1 MPNTVLGKVSVTPRG
16 PYVSSAQYAA
26 LDIVSYDGGSFLAL
40 KPAQSVTPGTDP
52 ETWMQLASRG
62 EQGETGPKGD
72 TGQAGPQGEQGIQGP
87 QGSQGPK
94 GETGDPG
101 PAGPQGPQG
110 EIGPAGPEGPQGPAG
125 PQGEPGIEGPQI
137 DDIFTALITPENVD
151 EMFGRWFM
159 VADDGAASLT
169 ELLSRWFSLLPDEAT
184 YGVRFYKFAV
194 SQTSDGDLL
203 DKSAELGAATPGTNT
218 VRAVDPYCKR
228 GAFWTCEVAY
238 EIENKDVEIKAVS
251 GVRGVSRE
259 LLLSGR
265 YGMVGVAQKTGWVQ
279 DTQDENYYF
288 HRYRTGPLYGLTDAD
303 SFSPLPEAV
312 RVDGTL
318 RTFVVHAK
326 YMAGRDADGLL
337 TSATGLAAVNFISMS
352 SQITEWRKRGADYC
366 GINGCDLAFRMRMFW
381 LKYAKK
387 GNSGTL
393 EGCSSYNYQKKAA
406 VSESGVTRVIL
417 STSDASG
424 YLVGSTVSVGDT
436 GSGTSTD
443 RGVASMREKADK
455 VRILSIENVTI
466 QDVQYK
472 ALNLETSEPFDTEAG
487 VTYISTMPWH
497 SGSCDNVLGVD
508 GSPTNCTS
516 GKEPFI
522 IQGLECQPGGYAIAA
537 DQLTEQILSEDAFT
551 IGLVCFR
558 EAARIATS
566 ISSDAVRSPVKLF
579 LPADQA
585 AAWIYQ
591 GDAEIDTDGN
601 LCPVTVGASSNTG
614 MRAALIVPAAGSRV
628 FAWWTWASLSAGGV
642 CGLSCG
648 SASAGSGDSNWNGL
662 AGACGSGANR
672 GEYTA

>member
-16 PYVSSAQYAA
+16 PYVSSARYAA
-26 LDIVSYDGGSFLAL
+26 LDIVSYGGGSFLAL

-87 QGSQGPK
+87 QGEQGPK

-125 PQGEPGIEGPQI
+125 PQGEPGIDGPRI

-151 EMFGRWFM
+151 EMFRRWFM
-159 VADDGAASLT
+159 VADDGTASLT

-184 YGVRFYKFAV
+184 YGVRFYKFAA

-238 EIENKDVEIKAVS
+238 EIENKDVAIKAIS

-279 DTQDENYYF
+279 DAQDENYYF
-288 HRYRTGPLYGLTDAD
+288 HRHRTGPLYGLTDAD

-352 SQITEWRKRGADYC
+352 SQITEWLKRGADYC

-424 YLVGSTVSVGDT
+424 YLAASTVSVGDT

-466 QDVQYK
+466 QGVQYK

-591 GDAEIDTDGN
+591 GDTEIDTDGN

-614 MRAALIVPAAGSRV
+614 MRAAVYVPAAGSRV
-628 FAWWTWASLSAGGV
+628 HAWWAWAGLNGGGV

-648 SASAGSGDSNWNGL
+648 TANFGSGSSYWNGL

>member
-62 EQGETGPKGD
+62 E
-72 TGQAGPQGEQGIQGP
+72 
-87 QGSQGPK
+87 
-94 GETGDPG
+94 
-101 PAGPQGPQG
+101 
-110 EIGPAGPEGPQGPAG
+110 
-125 PQGEPGIEGPQI
+125 PGIDGPQI

-169 ELLSRWFSLLPDEAT
+169 ELLNRWFTLLPDGAT
-184 YGVRFYKFAV
+184 YGVRFYKFAT

-238 EIENKDVEIKAVS
+238 EIENKDVAIKAIS

-279 DTQDENYYF
+279 DAQDENYYF

-318 RTFVVHAK
+318 RPFVVHAK

-366 GINGCDLAFRMRMFW
+366 GISGCDLAFRMRMFW

-393 EGCSSYNYQKKAA
+393 EGCSSYNLQKKAA

-424 YLVGSTVSVGDT
+424 YLAGSTVSVGDT

-537 DQLTEQILSEDAFT
+537 DQLTEQILSGDAFT
-551 IGLVCFR
+551 IGLACFR
-558 EAARIATS
+558 EAAKIATS
-566 ISSDAVRSPVKLF
+566 ISSDAVRSAVKLI

-585 AAWIYQ
+585 AAWLYQ
-591 GDAEIDTDGN
+591 GDAEIDADGN
-601 LCPVTVGASSNTG
+601 FCPVTVGASSNTG
-614 MRAALIVPAAGSRV
+614 MRAVVHVPAAGSRV
-628 FAWWTWASLSAGGV
+628 NAWWTWASLNGGGG

-648 SASAGSGDSNWNGL
+648 FASRGSGSSYWSGL